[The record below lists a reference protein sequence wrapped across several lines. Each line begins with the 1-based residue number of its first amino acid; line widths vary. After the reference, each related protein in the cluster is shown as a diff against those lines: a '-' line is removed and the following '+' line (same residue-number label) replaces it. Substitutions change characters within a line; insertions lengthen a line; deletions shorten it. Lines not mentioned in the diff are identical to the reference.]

1 MGAVCDTSQTSG
13 KAPPQRVRRG
23 FICTS
28 LGTLFPSPSA
38 HGLRERPSSSQRR
51 LAWAPTD
58 THPADLL
65 HTQMSSADDVLLDDG
80 GERPQLVCVSQAASA
95 EPGAGRPAPRQR
107 CEDTSWVSSA
117 RSPLAHRHPFRSLF
131 ISQEALQSDFPDVFV
146 SQEFLETKEELK
158 SLCPVCNQFLLEKK
172 KNGKKETQIIKPL
185 G

>member
-117 RSPLAHRHPFRSLF
+117 RSPLAHRHPFRSLVSHRQGWKGLELF
-131 ISQEALQSDFPDVFV
+131 SHSMKINRHDFAKELWHHQPLFLHQALHLALPCYNAFP
-146 SQEFLETKEELK
+146 
-158 SLCPVCNQFLLEKK
+158 SLF
-172 KNGKKETQIIKPL
+172 
-185 G
+185 